1 MEITTIKLAK
11 ETKKRLDN
19 LKSHRRDSYEDI
31 LQNMLEILNL
41 CRFSPERA
49 RAKLIQID
57 RLKRKINKNSKQQNP
72 KPKSI
77 QPSPVIIS

>member
-1 MEITTIKLAK
+1 MEITTIKLSK

-31 LQNMLEILNL
+31 VKNMLEILNI

-49 RAKLIQID
+49 RVKLIQID
-57 RLKRKINKNSKQQNP
+57 RLKRKISRHSRPQISKP
-72 KPKSI
+72 KPV
-77 QPSPVIIS
+77 QPHLIIR